1 MYTSLIINNVS
12 RIVNLNETEIKV
24 FTSLLTSASFHKKEL
39 VLAAGSYCKHQTF
52 VTKGC
57 LKIFYVDPQGAEHV
71 VKFAIENWWA
81 FDLESFTTKAPALYS
96 IQALEETDALQL
108 SIENWE
114 LLCERVPKFEKFF
127 RIMFQD
133 SYILIQHRM
142 MQHLYQKGEDKYL
155 QFQKKYPG
163 LEQRIPQKE
172 IAAYLGITPEYL
184 SMIRAKKE
192 SRIIS

>member
-1 MYTSLIINNVS
+1 MARSKVRLRRWKMSEIGVTKIMYTSLIINNVS

-81 FDLESFTTKAPALYS
+81 
-96 IQALEETDALQL
+96 
-108 SIENWE
+108 
-114 LLCERVPKFEKFF
+114 
-127 RIMFQD
+127 
-133 SYILIQHRM
+133 
-142 MQHLYQKGEDKYL
+142 
-155 QFQKKYPG
+155 
-163 LEQRIPQKE
+163 
-172 IAAYLGITPEYL
+172 
-184 SMIRAKKE
+184 
-192 SRIIS
+192 